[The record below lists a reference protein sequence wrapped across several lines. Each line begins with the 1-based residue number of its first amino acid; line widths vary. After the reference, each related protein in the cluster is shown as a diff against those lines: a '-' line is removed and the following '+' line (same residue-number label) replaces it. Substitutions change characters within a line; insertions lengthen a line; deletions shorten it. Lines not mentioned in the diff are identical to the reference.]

1 MKKNR
6 VNPAVILVLAV
17 LFIWSGCITI
27 SYAQLVEEITPPGG
41 GKGRIDFEEGYI
53 YATAIGTADMSQMV
67 NRVQAKQV
75 ALTTARHLCYGVLSE
90 TVNSVGITGKAIYR
104 KRMLVDD
111 GLKVETE
118 GVIRNAHVW
127 KEDFTWTTNGDAEA
141 TVTIRMPINGGLSKV
156 ASRWVQKNHE
166 MLPRV
171 EAGNAD
177 SASEKYTGLIVDA
190 SGISVK
196 PVVSPRVLTS
206 KGTREVY
213 GPGIADFNTGGIEG
227 FAGYARSVEK
237 ASANQRVG
245 SHPLVVKAESTYGT
259 LQGDIVISE
268 GDAKKIASADIGAEF
283 LKRCKVVIVVN

>member
-41 GKGRIDFEEGYI
+41 GNGRIDFEEGYI
-53 YATAIGTADMSQMV
+53 YATAIGTADMSQMR
-67 NRVQAKQV
+67 NEVQAEQV
-75 ALTTARHLCYGVLSE
+75 ALTTARHLCYGVMLE
-90 TVNSVGITGKAIYR
+90 TVDGVAVTGDAIYR
-104 KRMLVDD
+104 KSIGMDSILRI
-111 GLKVETE
+111 KFE
-118 GVIRNAHVW
+118 GTIQNAHVW
-127 KEDFTWTTNGDAEA
+127 DKDFTWTPRGAPRAE
-141 TVTIRMPINGGLSKV
+141 VTIRMPINGGLSKV

-171 EAGNAD
+171 EAGNTD

-206 KGTREVY
+206 EGTREVY
-213 GPGIADFNTGGIEG
+213 GPGIADFNTAGVEG

-237 ASANQRVG
+237 ASANRRVG